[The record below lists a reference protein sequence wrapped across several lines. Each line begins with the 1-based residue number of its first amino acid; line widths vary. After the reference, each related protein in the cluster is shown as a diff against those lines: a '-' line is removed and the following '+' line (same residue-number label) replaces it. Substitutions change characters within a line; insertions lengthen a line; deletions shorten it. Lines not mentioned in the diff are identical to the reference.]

1 MRSRRVLGT
10 LTIIAL
16 LLMQFPHSP
25 VSAQDEATEL
35 NRKTQNPVSDL
46 ISVPF
51 QSNFYFGTGRND
63 ATVYVLNVQPI
74 IPIRLTEDWNLVA
87 RIIMPIINQPSLS
100 AGAES
105 AFGLGDINPTLFLS
119 PAKPG
124 ALIWGVGPTFTF
136 PTATD
141 EPLGARKWSA
151 GPAVVGLMTQGPWL
165 FGALVNHQ
173 WSFAGWGQK
182 DTNLTTINPFLNYN
196 VGKGFAVGSQPIITA
211 DWEADSRDR
220 WTVPLGLGVSQ
231 VLKLGPLPVKFG
243 LSGYYN
249 AERPRFG
256 SVWQLQFTATFLFPK

>member
-1 MRSRRVLGT
+1 MTPRLGT
-10 LTIIAL
+10 LSIVVILFTQL
-16 LLMQFPHSP
+16 LVCP

-35 NRKTQNPVSDL
+35 NKKTQNPVSDL

-51 QSNFYFGTGRND
+51 QNNFYFGTGTKD

-74 IPIRLTEDWNLVA
+74 IPIQLTEDWNLIA
-87 RIIMPIINQPSLS
+87 RIIMPIINQPALLP
-100 AGAES
+100 GAES

-136 PTATD
+136 PTATAD
-141 EPLGARKWSA
+141 ILGASKWSA
-151 GPAVVGLMTQGPWL
+151 GPAVVGLMTRGPWL

-173 WSFAGWGQK
+173 WSFAGSGKK
-182 DTNLTTINPFLNYN
+182 DVSVTTINPFLNYN
-196 VGKGFAVGSQPIITA
+196 VGKGLAIGTSPIITA
-211 DWEADSRDR
+211 DWEADSHDR

-231 VLKLGPLPVKFG
+231 VLKVGPLPVKFG

-249 AERPRFG
+249 VERPRFG
-256 SVWQLQFTATFLFPK
+256 SDWQLQFTATFLFPK